1 MDKQQ
6 LASTVNKV
14 LDEMRQRPIPIGISS
29 RHIHLAAADYARL
42 FPAQPIQPKK
52 ALLQPGQYA
61 AEQTVTLVGPKG
73 RLNNVRLLGPL
84 RQTSQ
89 VEISRTDARILGIA
103 APLRMSG
110 NLQGTPGIRLIS
122 PFAELELSGG
132 TIVAQRHIHMSP
144 LDALILRVSHGDSV
158 AVAIEG
164 SDRRLIFDNVAVR
177 VAPDMRLEMHIDTDE
192 AMNHAMLQRIV
203 EEVAARLRRRAL
215 STATLSVAQLGEADI
230 RSLLCQHASLR
241 IVQVD
246 LPLLEQLAG
255 QRALAAAGCA
265 LHEAMAWGVRVQL
278 TLLPAQLPALAVK
291 KLARLP
297 LTFSDPLGQPVRL
310 HAASVLTYADVARFS
325 GGYLV
330 LRRRPIITA
339 LAREAAVAR
348 HVQLIKQE

>member
-192 AMNHAMLQRIV
+192 ANAAGADAAQAWPPRSVSRRIASRTTRASYSRTKV
-203 EEVAARLRRRAL
+203 FTARRRAGGVAMIDRSRIPL
-215 STATLSVAQLGEADI
+215 IAMFSVRGIGVAVRVRISTSARIALM
-230 RSLLCQHASLR
+230 RSLCRTPNRCSSSTISSPRSRSFTSLCSSLWVPIKISILPSAACSR
-241 IVQVD
+241 ICACS
-246 LPLLEQLAG
+246 LALRKRESISMRTGQLAK
-255 QRALAAAGCA
+255 RS
-265 LHEAMAWGVRVQL
+265 R
-278 TLLPAQLPALAVK
+278 
-291 KLARLP
+291 KL
-297 LTFSDPLGQPVRL
+297 S
-310 HAASVLTYADVARFS
+310 
-325 GGYLV
+325 
-330 LRRRPIITA
+330 
-339 LAREAAVAR
+339 
-348 HVQLIKQE
+348 

>member
-1 MDKQQ
+1 M
-6 LASTVNKV
+6 
-14 LDEMRQRPIPIGISS
+14 
-29 RHIHLAAADYARL
+29 
-42 FPAQPIQPKK
+42 
-52 ALLQPGQYA
+52 
-61 AEQTVTLVGPKG
+61 
-73 RLNNVRLLGPL
+73 
-84 RQTSQ
+84 
-89 VEISRTDARILGIA
+89 EISRTDARILGIA

-192 AMNHAMLQRIV
+192 ANAAGADAAQASGNAGDEAMNHAMLQRIV
-203 EEVAARLRRRAL
+203 EEVAARLRHRAL

-265 LHEAMAWGVRVQL
+265 LHEAMASGRSG
-278 TLLPAQLPALAVK
+278 TANAASRPAPRAGGK

-339 LAREAAVAR
+339 LAREAPSR
-348 HVQLIKQE
+348 GMFN

>member
-1 MDKQQ
+1 
-6 LASTVNKV
+6 
-14 LDEMRQRPIPIGISS
+14 
-29 RHIHLAAADYARL
+29 
-42 FPAQPIQPKK
+42 
-52 ALLQPGQYA
+52 
-61 AEQTVTLVGPKG
+61 
-73 RLNNVRLLGPL
+73 
-84 RQTSQ
+84 
-89 VEISRTDARILGIA
+89 
-103 APLRMSG
+103 
-110 NLQGTPGIRLIS
+110 
-122 PFAELELSGG
+122 
-132 TIVAQRHIHMSP
+132 
-144 LDALILRVSHGDSV
+144 
-158 AVAIEG
+158 
-164 SDRRLIFDNVAVR
+164 
-177 VAPDMRLEMHIDTDE
+177 
-192 AMNHAMLQRIV
+192 MNHAMLQRIV

-265 LHEAMAWGVRVQL
+265 LHEAMAWL
-278 TLLPAQLPALAVK
+278 TLLPALLPALAVK

>member
-1 MDKQQ
+1 
-6 LASTVNKV
+6 
-14 LDEMRQRPIPIGISS
+14 
-29 RHIHLAAADYARL
+29 
-42 FPAQPIQPKK
+42 
-52 ALLQPGQYA
+52 
-61 AEQTVTLVGPKG
+61 
-73 RLNNVRLLGPL
+73 
-84 RQTSQ
+84 
-89 VEISRTDARILGIA
+89 
-103 APLRMSG
+103 
-110 NLQGTPGIRLIS
+110 
-122 PFAELELSGG
+122 
-132 TIVAQRHIHMSP
+132 
-144 LDALILRVSHGDSV
+144 
-158 AVAIEG
+158 
-164 SDRRLIFDNVAVR
+164 
-177 VAPDMRLEMHIDTDE
+177 
-192 AMNHAMLQRIV
+192 MNHAMLQRIV
-203 EEVAARLRRRAL
+203 EEVAARLRRRTL

-310 HAASVLTYADVARFS
+310 HAASALTYADVARFS

>member
-1 MDKQQ
+1 
-6 LASTVNKV
+6 
-14 LDEMRQRPIPIGISS
+14 
-29 RHIHLAAADYARL
+29 
-42 FPAQPIQPKK
+42 
-52 ALLQPGQYA
+52 
-61 AEQTVTLVGPKG
+61 
-73 RLNNVRLLGPL
+73 
-84 RQTSQ
+84 
-89 VEISRTDARILGIA
+89 
-103 APLRMSG
+103 
-110 NLQGTPGIRLIS
+110 
-122 PFAELELSGG
+122 
-132 TIVAQRHIHMSP
+132 
-144 LDALILRVSHGDSV
+144 
-158 AVAIEG
+158 
-164 SDRRLIFDNVAVR
+164 
-177 VAPDMRLEMHIDTDE
+177 
-192 AMNHAMLQRIV
+192 MNHAMRQRIV

-278 TLLPAQLPALAVK
+278 TLLPALLPALAVK

-348 HVQLIKQE
+348 HGQLIKQECTMLLARVAGAVVSTQKSPSLNGKKLLLVRRVSADDDRPILPTSGDEVAVDSVGAGVGELVLLCSGSSARHVFSGPNEAIDLAVVGIVDSLSR

>member
-1 MDKQQ
+1 
-6 LASTVNKV
+6 
-14 LDEMRQRPIPIGISS
+14 
-29 RHIHLAAADYARL
+29 
-42 FPAQPIQPKK
+42 
-52 ALLQPGQYA
+52 
-61 AEQTVTLVGPKG
+61 
-73 RLNNVRLLGPL
+73 
-84 RQTSQ
+84 
-89 VEISRTDARILGIA
+89 
-103 APLRMSG
+103 
-110 NLQGTPGIRLIS
+110 
-122 PFAELELSGG
+122 
-132 TIVAQRHIHMSP
+132 
-144 LDALILRVSHGDSV
+144 
-158 AVAIEG
+158 
-164 SDRRLIFDNVAVR
+164 
-177 VAPDMRLEMHIDTDE
+177 
-192 AMNHAMLQRIV
+192 MNHAMLQRIV

-278 TLLPAQLPALAVK
+278 TLLPALAVK

-330 LRRRPIITA
+330 LCRRPIITA